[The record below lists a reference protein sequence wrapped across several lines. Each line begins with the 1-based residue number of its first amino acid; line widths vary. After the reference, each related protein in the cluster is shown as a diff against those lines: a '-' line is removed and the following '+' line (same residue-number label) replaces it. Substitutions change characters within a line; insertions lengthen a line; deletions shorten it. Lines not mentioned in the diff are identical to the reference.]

1 MGLRAPPCAASHAGH
16 RSLGLPWG
24 AHICP
29 CALGGI
35 QHRSGKGRNAQS
47 EMFSLV
53 WIVLSWIV
61 LSCCFAACINH
72 ICGLGGCA
80 LCEQVCRSVIHAPVS
95 WSWSLVN
102 LHERNCTRRSLSPQ
116 PHLAPRTRPP
126 PPLGGGQLLLKT
138 WGATVS
144 QGSGCQKTML
154 PPGSVSPRHRE
165 LFRGPQM
172 PLCWLARPSDTW
184 NSGQAS
190 GPPRADSQGIPCPPE
205 S

>member
-29 CALGGI
+29 RALGGI

-53 WIVLSWIV
+53 WIVLSWIA

-102 LHERNCTRRSLSPQ
+102 LRERNCTRRSLSPQ
-116 PHLAPRTRPP
+116 PHLAPRTHPPTTRGRPAYP
-126 PPLGGGQLLLKT
+126 ED
-138 WGATVS
+138 V
-144 QGSGCQKTML
+144 GCY
-154 PPGSVSPRHRE
+154 
-165 LFRGPQM
+165 RGPGVWLSEDNATSGLRFPATQRAL
-172 PLCWLARPSDTW
+172 PRAADASVLAR
-184 NSGQAS
+184 QAF
-190 GPPRADSQGIPCPPE
+190 
-205 S
+205 